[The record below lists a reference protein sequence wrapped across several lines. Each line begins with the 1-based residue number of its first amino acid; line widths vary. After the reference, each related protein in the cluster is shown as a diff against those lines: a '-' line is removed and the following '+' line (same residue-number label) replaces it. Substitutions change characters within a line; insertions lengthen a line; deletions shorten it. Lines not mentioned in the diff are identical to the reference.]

1 MHKYILG
8 KAIEG
13 DKANSVKDLKDI
25 GKATWEFISSLYE
38 VYWNSLIVD
47 DSKTSFRNKV
57 KSKFSS
63 QIVKA
68 PINVKGKE
76 SIKPTYVSS
85 LLPSIPVKSP
95 KKVNE
100 IFKYFKVNSP
110 LAQRKSYTQVSFK
123 LTTLN
128 IAMETL
134 KIKEAFPNLQNKK
147 IKQVQKLI
155 SGNSKPKPYINKIN
169 PPRLETKKGIPYPHF
184 FKCLNWKGEHQAN
197 STNCLFWKHRFNKK

>member
-1 MHKYILG
+1 MEHLASDIKNIKYSLIRMHKYILG

-25 GKATWEFISSLYE
+25 GKTTWEFISSLYK

-85 LLPSIPVKSP
+85 LLPPIPVKSS
-95 KKVNE
+95 KKVNK
-100 IFKYFKVNSP
+100 IFKYFKTNSP

-123 LTTLN
+123 LTTLS

-134 KIKEAFPNLQNKK
+134 KIKEAFPNL
-147 IKQVQKLI
+147 
-155 SGNSKPKPYINKIN
+155 
-169 PPRLETKKGIPYPHF
+169 
-184 FKCLNWKGEHQAN
+184 
-197 STNCLFWKHRFNKK
+197 